1 MVSTTYAE
9 LPAAAQSGRDTL
21 RGQLMLAAVV
31 AYPLLIS
38 PLLTGGSDELDPSMN
53 VEAAG
58 SNLLNQAFW
67 LLLFALAVVAGRRV
81 PILRLGWRLWPL
93 TAYLAWSAA
102 SILWALAP
110 DIVIRRLLLQIFV
123 VGSVVLPIVL
133 IDDDEKVRATVLRVM
148 FVVLLANVVALGLRP
163 PTPLGH
169 AGIYSQKNELGL
181 TAALALLTCL
191 TSLSLGGFLQRA
203 MAWLGIPLA
212 LALLMVSRS
221 KTSLLLAVVIPA
233 LGWAIALAARLLKL
247 SPALLLGCLL
257 ALAIPIGLGI
267 AEVIDLTLDDVLRLA
282 FGDATFTGRT
292 DIWDFAAAQIAGNP
306 VLGHGYNGFWGI
318 GDASP
323 AAFSGSELIASI
335 LQAHNGYLDI
345 LLETGFVGLALF
357 LALLAVVIKES
368 GANTARSLAA
378 GTLVIALTL
387 FTTLHNGFESTAL
400 RRFHPVWLFMLI
412 AAAMAAAAHCR
423 TVRPAT
429 AEEEDSRC

>member
-1 MVSTTYAE
+1 MVSTTYMDV
-9 LPAAAQSGRDTL
+9 AASERPGRDAL
-21 RGQLMLAAVV
+21 CGQLMLAAVV
-31 AYPLLIS
+31 AYPLLVS

-53 VEAAG
+53 VEASG
-58 SNLLNQAFW
+58 SNMLNQAFW
-67 LLLFALAVVAGRRV
+67 LLLFGLAVVAGWRA

-93 TAYLAWSAA
+93 AAYLVWSAA

-110 DIVIRRLLLQIFV
+110 DIVIRRLLLQVFV

-133 IDDDEKVRATVLRVM
+133 IDDDRKVRATVLRVM
-148 FVVLLANVVALGLRP
+148 FVVLLANVATLAIRP
-163 PTPLGH
+163 PTSLGH
-169 AGIYSQKNELGL
+169 AGIYGQKNELGL
-181 TAALALLTCL
+181 TAALGLLTCL
-191 TSLSLGGFLQRA
+191 TSLALGGFLQRA
-203 MAWLGIPLA
+203 MAWIGIPLA
-212 LALLMVSRS
+212 LGLLLASRS
-221 KTSLLLAVVIPA
+221 KTSLVLAIVIPA
-233 LGWAIALAARLLKL
+233 LGWVIALMARVLKL

-257 ALAIPIGLGI
+257 ALAIPIGLGV

-357 LALLAVVIKES
+357 LALLAVVIKDA
-368 GANTARSLAA
+368 GAITARSLAA
-378 GTLVIALTL
+378 GTFVIALTL
-387 FTTLHNGFESTAL
+387 FTALHNGFESTAL

-412 AAAMAAAAHCR
+412 AAAMTAAAHCR
-423 TVRPAT
+423 PAARPA
-429 AEEEDSRC
+429 EEGRC